1 MAHELGET
9 KSFTVTTQNGSFPV
23 SASALSYVNT
33 VLNLSKNDDAYDE
46 NIYGDLVNAVVSLY
60 KYYEATINYDNKGA
74 E

>member
-1 MAHELGET
+1 M
-9 KSFTVTTQNGSFPV
+9 

-60 KYYEATINYDNKGA
+60 KYYEATINYDNKEGA